1 MNGEKIMNTKYSIDE
16 TILDPGLKLR
26 PVKWSDLEAVAQLI
40 YDACAADG
48 DTVVAV
54 TPEEL
59 RHEWETPGFSPDRDA
74 FLVEAGDGRI
84 VGYESFENGH
94 EHVLLHADGYVH
106 PDFKGRGIGTVLLR
120 AIEKR
125 ARQEMT
131 LAEPDMRVV
140 LRSMI
145 DNRDSDSHELHR
157 NEGYQPLR
165 YHWRMEIVLNG
176 PPPEPKFPAGIE
188 LRPFVRGEHDV
199 AVWQAQNE
207 AWRDHWGSHDVTL
220 EEWKRS
226 RFDDPEFD
234 STLWPIAWDGH
245 EVAGFSLN
253 RYRMGI
259 GWIRTLGVRRPWR
272 KRGLG
277 EALLL
282 HSFGEF
288 YKRGTKTIGLG
299 VDAQNPTGATRLYQK
314 VGMYAASEYLTYEK
328 VLRPGRDIDEE

>member
-1 MNGEKIMNTKYSIDE
+1 MNTKYKTDE
-16 TILDPGLKLR
+16 LILDPDLR
-26 PVKWSDLEAVAQLI
+26 LRSVQWSDLNTVTQLI

-54 TPEEL
+54 TADEL
-59 RHEWETPGFSPDRDA
+59 KHEWETPGFTLEQDA
-74 FLVEAGDGRI
+74 FLVEAYDGRI
-84 VGYESFENGH
+84 VGYEEFFNEY
-94 EHVLLHADGYVH
+94 EHAKLRTDGYVH
-106 PDFKGRGIGTVLLR
+106 PDFRGRGVGTALLR
-120 AIEKR
+120 IIEQR
-125 ARQEMT
+125 ARDEMT
-131 LAEPDMRVV
+131 LAEPDARVT
-140 LRSMI
+140 LQSTI
-145 DNRDSDSHELHR
+145 NQRDQASHDLHK

-165 YHWRMEIVLNG
+165 YHWRMEINLDS
-176 PPPEPKFPAGIE
+176 PPPAPAFPNGIK
-188 LRPFVRGEHDV
+188 LRPFIKGEHDV

-207 AWRDHWGSHDVTL
+207 AFRDHWGSHDVTL

-234 STLWPIAWDGH
+234 STLWPIAWDGD

-272 KRGLG
+272 KRGVG

-282 HSFGEF
+282 HSFSEF

-314 VGMYAASEYLTYEK
+314 VGMLAASEFVTYEK
-328 VLRPGRDIDEE
+328 ELRAGREPEE